1 MREAYPSDGQKP
13 SEEMSWRG
21 TDFSGVIVVLGVGT
35 GRLISLLSQQVAA
48 SQGNLI
54 VVSYRLA
61 HLEALKPLAQ
71 QGRLLL
77 VHARPRQIP
86 VLNETVDLLVVNG
99 VLREVPENRLVAVF
113 EEMWRV
119 LVPGGRVRIADVI
132 EPSEAEDNR
141 AWAQRGHIVR
151 KLGQALDQPVAL
163 SVNLQ
168 RAALTMRSVGFENL
182 NLSFLPGYR
191 LTDAWLEET
200 VNAIRVMSGRLV
212 DRALRDEILNQ
223 DLKRL
228 IAFYAQ
234 GGQRAAERFVL
245 EGTKAGDMA
254 LAMEAPFTE
263 EDLVGDE
270 E

>member
-1 MREAYPSDGQKP
+1 MSAAHPAEERKP
-13 SEEMSWRG
+13 DKEMSWRG
-21 TDFSGVIVVLGVGT
+21 TDFSGLIVVLGVGT
-35 GRLISLLSQQVAA
+35 GRLIGLLNQQVAA

-54 VVSYRLA
+54 VVSYRLSQ
-61 HLEALKPLAQ
+61 LQALKPLAQ
-71 QGRLLL
+71 QGRLLPIY
-77 VHARPRQIP
+77 ARPRQIP
-86 VLNETVDLLVVNG
+86 VLSETVDLLVVNG
-99 VLREVPENRLVAVF
+99 VLREVPENRLGTMF

-119 LVPGGRVRIADVI
+119 LVPGGRVRIADII

-141 AWAQRGHIVR
+141 TWAQRGRIVR

-168 RAALTMRSVGFENL
+168 RAALAMRSVGFENL
-182 NLSFLPGYR
+182 SLSFLPGYR
-191 LTDAWLEET
+191 LTDEWLEET
-200 VNAIRVMSGRLV
+200 VNAIRAMSGRLV
-212 DRALRDEILNQ
+212 DRALRDEILNR

-228 IAFYAQ
+228 IASYAR

-263 EDLVGDE
+263 EDLIEDE